1 MFLVDELLAD
11 FEDDDVEQNVE
22 EEAMD
27 DIVEV
32 DEVVLEVDYFNKE
45 FVKYIV
51 KFRDGLDL
59 ARIMIEVKRYVS

>member
-1 MFLVDELLAD
+1 MFLADELLAD

-59 ARIMIEVKRYVS
+59 VRIMIEVKRYVS